1 MDISVSRVIV
11 WLIVGAMS
19 GSLAGMLVKRSKQ
32 GFGAITNLGIG
43 LVGALI
49 GGSLVQ
55 IFNID
60 LGVGEIAISL
70 QDLIAA
76 LLGSLLFLLVIWA
89 VQKQRQKQKID
100 RS

>member
-1 MDISVSRVIV
+1 MDISISRVIV
-11 WLIVGAMS
+11 WLIVGAIS
-19 GSLAGMLVKRSKQ
+19 GSLVGMLVKRSKH

-49 GGSLVQ
+49 GGSMVQ

-76 LLGSLLFLLVIWA
+76 LLGSLLFLLVIWT
-89 VQKQRQKQKID
+89 VQKQLQKQKID